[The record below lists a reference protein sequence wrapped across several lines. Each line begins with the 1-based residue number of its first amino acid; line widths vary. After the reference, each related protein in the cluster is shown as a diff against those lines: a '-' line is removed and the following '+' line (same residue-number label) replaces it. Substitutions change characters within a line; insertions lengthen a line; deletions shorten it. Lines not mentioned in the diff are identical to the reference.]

1 MAKFLLSILVFCLGS
16 CVSIKKDAI
25 KQQED
30 FIKNHPTWRDHD
42 FGFDQ
47 KKNHL
52 DANDISRAI
61 NEIKLHSKP
70 DTIVKIKIE

>member
-16 CVSIKKDAI
+16 CFSTKKDAI
-25 KQQED
+25 EQQED

-61 NEIKLHSKP
+61 NERKLQSKS

>member
-16 CVSIKKDAI
+16 CASTKKDALE
-25 KQQED
+25 QQED
-30 FIKNHPTWRDHD
+30 YIKNHPTWRDHD

-61 NEIKLHSKP
+61 NEIKLQSKS
-70 DTIVKIKIE
+70 DTIVKIKID

>member
-61 NEIKLHSKP
+61 NEIKLQSKP

>member
-1 MAKFLLSILVFCLGS
+1 MTNFLLSILVFYLGS
-16 CVSIKKDAI
+16 CVSTKKDAI
-25 KQQED
+25 EQQED
-30 FIKNHPTWRDHD
+30 FIKNHPAWRDHD

>member
-16 CVSIKKDAI
+16 CVSTKKDAI
-25 KQQED
+25 EQQED
-30 FIKNHPTWRDHD
+30 FIKIHPTWRDHD

-61 NEIKLHSKP
+61 NEIKLQSKS
-70 DTIVKIKIE
+70 DTIVKIKTD

>member
-16 CVSIKKDAI
+16 CVSTKKDAI

-61 NEIKLHSKP
+61 NERKLQSKS

>member
-1 MAKFLLSILVFCLGS
+1 MPKLLLSILVFCLGS
-16 CVSIKKDAI
+16 CTSTKKDAI
-25 KQQED
+25 VQQED

-61 NEIKLHSKP
+61 NEIKLQSKP
-70 DTIVKIKIE
+70 DTIVNIKIE

>member
-16 CVSIKKDAI
+16 CVSTKKDAI

-42 FGFDQ
+42 FGFEK

-52 DANDISRAI
+52 DSNDISRAI
-61 NEIKLHSKP
+61 NEKKLQSKS
-70 DTIVKIKIE
+70 DAIVKIKID

>member
-16 CVSIKKDAI
+16 CVSTKKDAI
-25 KQQED
+25 EQQED

-61 NEIKLHSKP
+61 KEIKLQSKP
-70 DTIVKIKIE
+70 DNIVNIKIE